1 MLWID
6 VQGFHFSILNN
17 EGAYLFN
24 FKVSVQTKV
33 NLFKDIFRYDS
44 FLETKT
50 DLATLSFIVWKEST
64 SFAIIEFL
72 VFHLGE
78 IVKVKIAKQTV
89 PLNQQKIAWPVQH
102 GSTV

>member
-1 MLWID
+1 M
-6 VQGFHFSILNN
+6 QGFHFSILNN

-50 DLATLSFIVWKEST
+50 DLATLSFIV
-64 SFAIIEFL
+64 
-72 VFHLGE
+72 
-78 IVKVKIAKQTV
+78 
-89 PLNQQKIAWPVQH
+89 
-102 GSTV
+102 